1 MILIKEGV
9 LLLMK
14 KESNLFEMLQKVN
27 ILVNLKTQKI
37 NYGL

>member
-1 MILIKEGV
+1 
-9 LLLMK
+9 MK

-37 NYGL
+37 NYGLQNN

>member
-1 MILIKEGV
+1 
-9 LLLMK
+9 MK